1 MTIGGCAL
9 FTLNHA
15 LAPSLPLAYLF
26 FVYVLIEFVYF
37 HSTFLLW
44 FYSSSQLIVAV
55 HHFDWLEHFTFA
67 SLLNET
73 SLSSFVDLAQE
84 LFYELTRIKVCC
96 FALLALSARY
106 WSSTSWSLVWIW
118 KCDFLTEMCGRNSG
132 KKKRWYCW
140 HIVPSLSWFDKT
152 RPPSFIFT
160 HSSTW
165 RMVATNVSL
174 SLTLTDWLTLCSV
187 KSTKCLINFEKSMPS
202 LRM

>member
-1 MTIGGCAL
+1 M
-9 FTLNHA
+9 NHA

-26 FVYVLIEFVYF
+26 FVSLCSYWICVFSF
-37 HSTFLLW
+37 NLLW
-44 FYSSSQLIVAV
+44 FYSYSQFIVAV
-55 HHFDWLEHFTFA
+55 HYFDWLEHFTFA

-73 SLSSFVDLAQE
+73 TLSSFVDLAQE

-106 WSSTSWSLVWIW
+106 WSSTSRSLVWIW
-118 KCDFLTEMCGRNSG
+118 RCNFLTEMCGRNSG

-152 RPPSFIFT
+152 RHPSFIFT

-174 SLTLTDWLTLCSV
+174 SLTLTDTLTLCSV